1 MVLGTKWKHK
11 KRRKPIAILFIG
23 LNKKVMETYLCMHFF
38 LKDQEMRERILA
50 MITFFLKGDP
60 FAVDIHYQKECWD
73 KHISNIST
81 KKRQDHVECITK
93 WEVDAV
99 FIDHV
104 QRTICQLNEPQTS
117 KCLLNDYQNF
127 LFDLRGEEKEYK
139 RLYIKDLIY

>member
-1 MVLGTKWKHK
+1 
-11 KRRKPIAILFIG
+11 
-23 LNKKVMETYLCMHFF
+23 
-38 LKDQEMRERILA
+38 MRERILA
-50 MITFFLKGDP
+50 VITLFPEGDA
-60 FAVDIHYQKECWD
+60 FATDILYQKECWD

-81 KKRQDHVECITK
+81 KKRQDYVECITK
-93 WEVDAV
+93 REVDAV